1 MTAPGEFAGRTVVLT
16 GANSGIGLA
25 ALRQFLAAGA
35 QVLAVDLNTDAVAEL
50 DCMALALDIASDT
63 APERIAREAATLG
76 GVDVVV
82 NCAGIGGSK
91 ALADSDDAL
100 IDRILGVNLRA
111 PMRVTRD
118 LLPLLR
124 RPGSSIVNIASV
136 FGEVGR
142 AGTAAYAASKG
153 AMSQLTRQLCA
164 DLGPEGVRVNAV
176 APGVILTAMTR
187 DKIEND
193 AEYRSTMID
202 GTPIKRIGAPEDVA
216 EAILFLASDRARFIS
231 GQVLAV
237 DGGWLAVRG
246 AQ

>member
-1 MTAPGEFAGRTVVLT
+1 MSGGDFQGQTVVVT

-25 ALRQFLAAGA
+25 TLDAFLAGGA
-35 QVLAVDLNTDAVAEL
+35 QVLAIDL
-50 DCMALALDIASDT
+50 ASDAMGSRDCT
-63 APERIAREAATLG
+63 ALTLDLATDDAPAIIAQQAKAMGT
-76 GVDVVV
+76 VDCVA

-91 ALADSDDAL
+91 TLADSDDAL

-111 PMRVTRD
+111 VMRVTRD
-118 LLPLLR
+118 LLPLMR
-124 RPGSSIVNIASV
+124 RPGGSIVNVASV

-153 AMSQLTRQLCA
+153 GISQLTRQLCA
-164 DLGPEGVRVNAV
+164 DLGPEGIRVNAV

-187 DKIEND
+187 DKIEGD
-193 AEYRSTMID
+193 DEYRRTMLD
-202 GTPIKRIGAPEDVA
+202 GTPIKKIGAPEDVA
-216 EAILFLASDRARFIS
+216 EAITFLASDRARFIS
-231 GQVLAV
+231 GQNLAV